1 RHLRDHDHDR
11 EGGLLRYGADG
22 LLHAESGRLLLHV
35 ATVRGLRR
43 RSRSHWVGIP
53 ARAGRDLV
61 CAMTDVIDKLDF
73 DYPECLRADFGEH
86 LPVAVAVVDDV
97 LGWMTHV
104 DFAPLARRSPGL
116 RGFDWANYLRCSI
129 ARMVHV
135 AAALERRHAR
145 VTRVL
150 DYGSYFGNF
159 ALMLPRM
166 GAEVDAVESY
176 RAYE

>member
-1 RHLRDHDHDR
+1 
-11 EGGLLRYGADG
+11 
-22 LLHAESGRLLLHV
+22 
-35 ATVRGLRR
+35 
-43 RSRSHWVGIP
+43 
-53 ARAGRDLV
+53 
-61 CAMTDVIDKLDF
+61 AMTDVIDKLDF

-104 DFAPLARRSPGL
+104 DFAPLAHRSPEL

-159 ALMLPRM
+159 ALMLRRT
-166 GAEVDAVESY
+166 GAEVDAVDSY
-176 RAYE
+176 RAYEGVFDRGVEMLRAAGVRAFDFADVGYDLHGLDAGAYDLVLCMGV